1 MPNNNFLLNYACF
14 SAKTRGRKD
23 FKEAEDT
30 GRSCFQRD
38 RDRIIHS
45 NAFRKLEY
53 KTQVFINYEHDYY
66 RTRLTHSLEVAQIAR
81 SITRRLKLDEDITEC
96 IALAHDLGHPPFGHA
111 GEDAL
116 KNSVEDLN
124 LKGEKYE
131 FDHNVQAI
139 RILTYLEQ
147 KHADFNGMNLSWE
160 VIEGVAKHNG
170 PLLGKHALGKHAES
184 LANNKLLLEY
194 NKKYDLK
201 LEEFSSAEA
210 QVASIADDIAYS
222 VHDLD
227 DALRANL
234 VIIEDLLNVP
244 LIGEAFQ
251 DIKSKYR
258 DLAQNKLIHEAL
270 SRTIG
275 IMISDVVTQTEEN
288 IKKFN
293 IRSVDDIRTLGKPL
307 VTFSP
312 KIAESIKE
320 MKNFNMEKIYRNY
333 KLNRTMDKAKRIV
346 KELFQCFYKN
356 PGLLPT
362 EWGNLVRQSNDQY
375 DEQFYRSMV
384 ICDYIS
390 GMTDRFAIHEHRRI
404 FDTSYEM
411 TSF

>member
-1 MPNNNFLLNYACF
+1 MSNNNFLLSYACF
-14 SAKTRGRKD
+14 PNKTKGRN
-23 FKEAEDT
+23 FKEPEDEN
-30 GRSCFQRD
+30 RSCFQRD

-45 NAFRKLEY
+45 NAFRKLGY

-81 SITRRLKLDEDITEC
+81 SIARRLGLDEDITEC
-96 IALAHDLGHPPFGHA
+96 IALAHDLGHPPFGHT

-116 KNSVEDLN
+116 VQVDK
-124 LKGEKYE
+124 EKYK

-170 PLLGKHALGKHAES
+170 PLLGQNAES
-184 LANNKLLLEY
+184 STNNQLLLKY
-194 NKKYDLK
+194 NEKYDLK
-201 LEEFSSAEA
+201 LEEFSSIEA

-234 VIIEDLLNVP
+234 VTIEDLLDVP
-244 LIGEAFQ
+244 LIGKMFKEV
-251 DIKSKYR
+251 KSEYSE
-258 DLAQNKLIHEAL
+258 LAQSKLIHESL

-275 IMISDVVTQTEEN
+275 IMINDVVFQTERN
-288 IKKFN
+288 IKDYK
-293 IRSVDDIRTLGKPL
+293 IKSVEDVRSLNNML

-312 KIAESIKE
+312 EVANATKE
-320 MKNFNMEKIYRNY
+320 MKKFNMEKIYRSY
-333 KLNRTMDKAKRIV
+333 KLTRTMNKAKRIV
-346 KELFQCFYKN
+346 QELFQCFYEN
-356 PGLLPT
+356 PGLLPI
-362 EWGNLVRQSNDQY
+362 EWNKLACESQ
-375 DEQFYRSMV
+375 RSV
-384 ICDYIS
+384 IICDYIS

>member
-1 MPNNNFLLNYACF
+1 MSNNNFLLNYACF
-14 SAKTRGRKD
+14 PNKTKGRY
-23 FKEAEDT
+23 FKELEDKS
-30 GRSCFQRD
+30 RSCFQRD

-45 NAFRKLEY
+45 NAFRKLVY

-81 SITRRLKLDEDITEC
+81 SIARRLGLNEDITEC

-116 KNSVEDLN
+116 KKSVQDLN
-124 LKGEKYE
+124 LHNERYE

-147 KHADFNGMNLSWE
+147 KHADFDGMNLSWE
-160 VIEGVAKHNG
+160 VVEGVAKHNG
-170 PLLGKHALGKHAES
+170 PLLEKYAKS
-184 LANNKLLLEY
+184 PTNNKLMLEY
-194 NKKYDLK
+194 NEKYDLK
-201 LEEFSSAEA
+201 LEEFSSIEA

-234 VIIEDLLNVP
+234 IVIDDLLDVP
-244 LIGEAFQ
+244 LIGKVFK
-251 DIKSKYR
+251 DIKSEYLK
-258 DLAQNKLIHEAL
+258 LPKSKLIHESL
-270 SRTIG
+270 SRIIG
-275 IMISDVVTQTEEN
+275 IMISDVVSQTEKN
-288 IKKFN
+288 IKDCHIEDVEDVRKLDR
-293 IRSVDDIRTLGKPL
+293 IL
-307 VTFSP
+307 VTFSL
-312 KIAESIKE
+312 KTENATQE
-320 MKNFNMEKIYRNY
+320 MKKFNMEKIYKHY
-333 KLNRTMDKAKRIV
+333 KLNRTMNKAKRIV
-346 KELFQCFYKN
+346 QELFQCFYAN

-362 EWGNLVRQSNDQY
+362 EWNKVAVESQPLI
-375 DEQFYRSMV
+375 V

>member
-1 MPNNNFLLNYACF
+1 MSNNNFLLSYACF
-14 SAKTRGRKD
+14 PSKTRGRY
-23 FKEAEDT
+23 FKEPEDEN
-30 GRSCFQRD
+30 RSCFQRD
-38 RDRIIHS
+38 RDRVIHS

-81 SITRRLKLDEDITEC
+81 SIARRLGLYEDITEC
-96 IALAHDLGHPPFGHA
+96 IALAHDLGHPPFGHT
-111 GEDAL
+111 GENAL
-116 KNSVEDLN
+116 KKSVQDLN
-124 LKGEKYE
+124 LNSEEYE

-147 KHADFNGMNLSWE
+147 KHADFDGMNLSWE
-160 VIEGVAKHNG
+160 VIEGIAKHNG
-170 PLLGKHALGKHAES
+170 PLLGRNAVFHT
-184 LANNKLLLEY
+184 NNQLLLEY
-194 NKKYDLK
+194 NEKYDLK
-201 LEEFSSAEA
+201 LEEFSSIEA

-234 VIIEDLLNVP
+234 ATVEDLFDIP
-244 LIGEAFQ
+244 LIGDTFKDVKNQ
-251 DIKSKYR
+251 YSK
-258 DLAQNKLIHEAL
+258 LSQSKLIHESL

-275 IMISDVVTQTEEN
+275 IMISDVVSQTKKN
-288 IKKFN
+288 IEDYK
-293 IRSVDDIRTLGKPL
+293 IESVEDVRSLNKIL

-312 KIAESIKE
+312 EVANATKE
-320 MKNFNMEKIYRNY
+320 MKKFNMEKMYRSY
-333 KLNRTMDKAKRIV
+333 KLNRTMNKTKRIV
-346 KELFQCFYKN
+346 QELFQCFYEN

-362 EWGNLVRQSNDQY
+362 EWKKLSY
-375 DEQFYRSMV
+375 EFKRSVV

>member
-1 MPNNNFLLNYACF
+1 MSNNNFLLSYACF
-14 SAKTRGRKD
+14 PNKTRGRH
-23 FKEAEDT
+23 FKESENDD
-30 GRSCFQRD
+30 RSCFQRD

-81 SITRRLKLDEDITEC
+81 SIARRLSLNEDITEC

-116 KNSVEDLN
+116 KKSVKDLN
-124 LKGEKYE
+124 LDNERYE

-147 KHADFNGMNLSWE
+147 KHADFDGMNLSWE
-160 VIEGVAKHNG
+160 VVEGIAKHNG
-170 PLLGKHALGKHAES
+170 PLLGKY
-184 LANNKLLLEY
+184 ANSSTNNQLLLEY
-194 NKKYDLK
+194 NEKYDLK
-201 LEEFSSAEA
+201 LEEFSSIEA
-210 QVASIADDIAYS
+210 QVASIADDIAYN

-234 VIIEDLLNVP
+234 ITIDDLLDVP
-244 LIGEAFQ
+244 LIGKVFE
-251 DIKSKYR
+251 DIKDKYSE
-258 DLAQNKLIHEAL
+258 LPQSKLIHESL
-270 SRTIG
+270 SKTIG
-275 IMISDVVTQTEEN
+275 IMISDVVSQTEKN
-288 IKKFN
+288 IKDFN
-293 IRSVDDIRTLGKPL
+293 VQNVEDVRKLDKML

-312 KIAESIKE
+312 KIENDTKE
-320 MKNFNMEKIYRNY
+320 MKKFNMEKIYRSY
-333 KLNRTMDKAKRIV
+333 KLNRTMNKAKRIV
-346 KELFQCFYKN
+346 QELFQCFYEN

-362 EWGNLVRQSNDQY
+362 EWSKLAYESQ
-375 DEQFYRSMV
+375 RSLI

>member
-1 MPNNNFLLNYACF
+1 MSNNNFLLNYACLPNR
-14 SAKTRGRKD
+14 TRGRY
-23 FKEAEDT
+23 FKESEDES
-30 GRSCFQRD
+30 RSCFQRD

-81 SITRRLKLDEDITEC
+81 SIARRLSLNEDITEC

-116 KNSVEDLN
+116 KKSVKDLGLDN
-124 LKGEKYE
+124 EKYE

-147 KHADFNGMNLSWE
+147 KHADFDGMNLSWE
-160 VIEGVAKHNG
+160 VVEGIAKHNG
-170 PLLGKHALGKHAES
+170 PLLGKYAKS
-184 LANNKLLLEY
+184 STSNQLLLEY
-194 NKKYDLK
+194 NEKYDLQ
-201 LEEFSSAEA
+201 LEEFSSIEA
-210 QVASIADDIAYS
+210 QVASIADDIAYN

-234 VIIEDLLNVP
+234 IAIDDLLRVP
-244 LIGEAFQ
+244 LIGKVFK
-251 DIKSKYR
+251 DIKDRYAKLPQS
-258 DLAQNKLIHEAL
+258 KLIHESL

-275 IMISDVVTQTEEN
+275 ILISDVVSQTEKN
-288 IKKFN
+288 IKDFN
-293 IRSVDDIRTLGKPL
+293 VQNVEDVRKLDRML
-307 VTFSP
+307 VTFSSEV
-312 KIAESIKE
+312 ANDTEE
-320 MKNFNMEKIYRNY
+320 MKKFNMEKIYRSY
-333 KLNRTMDKAKRIV
+333 KLNRTMNKAKRIV
-346 KELFQCFYKN
+346 QELFQCFYEN
-356 PGLLPT
+356 PNLLPT
-362 EWGNLVRQSNDQY
+362 EWSKLAYGS
-375 DEQFYRSMV
+375 ERSLI